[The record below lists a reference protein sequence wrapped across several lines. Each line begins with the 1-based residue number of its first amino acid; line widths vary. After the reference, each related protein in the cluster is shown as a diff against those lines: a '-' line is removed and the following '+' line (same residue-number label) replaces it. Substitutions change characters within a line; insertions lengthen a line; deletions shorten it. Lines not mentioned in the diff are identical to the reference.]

1 MIPTTKLKKLRAFH
15 GDAQL
20 KKDLLSEI
28 VKHQK
33 QDQIIKGTYGVEDEG
48 EKFKACAVGCSIHS
62 LNISKGK
69 TLDTDNHSAYESEF
83 GIPES
88 LAHLEDFLFENMPN
102 DKAQKWVA
110 EFIRAIPVGA
120 DLSLVAPRFIASTLR
135 DLLKIKEVKA
145 DKDVAK
151 SVLDIAILWEK
162 IVAGEVVEKTVWSA
176 ALSAAKSAARS
187 AACSAARSAARSA
200 ALSAALSAAKSAAWF
215 AALSADRSAA
225 RSAASY
231 KMSRRLLKIMRST
244 KNLDI

>member
-1 MIPTTKLKKLRAFH
+1 MEVICKKCGGTKSRF
-15 GDAQL
+15 
-20 KKDLLSEI
+20 
-28 VKHQK
+28 
-33 QDQIIKGTYGVEDEG
+33 
-48 EKFKACAVGCSIHS
+48 CAVGCSIHS
-62 LNISKGK
+62 LNVKRGK
-69 TLDTDNHSAYESEF
+69 NIATGNHSAYETEF

-88 LAHLEDFLFENMPN
+88 LAHLEDFLFEKMPN

-176 ALSAAKSAARS
+176 ALSAAKSAAKS
-187 AACSAARSAARSA
+187 AAESAAESAARSA
-200 ALSAALSAAKSAAWF
+200 ALSAALSAAESAAESV
-215 AALSADRSAA
+215 ARSAA
-225 RSAASY
+225 RSTAEFVARSAAEFVARSVAAY

-244 KNLDI
+244 NK

>member
-33 QDQIIKGTYGVEDEG
+33 QDQIIKGTYGEEEDG
-48 EKFKACAVGCSIHS
+48 KWKGCAVGCSIHS

-69 TLDTDNHSAYESEF
+69 TLDTSNHSVYESEF

-88 LAHLEDFLFENMPN
+88 LARLGGFLFESMPN

-120 DLSLVAPRFIASTLR
+120 DLSLVAPRFIAATLR

-162 IVAGEVVEKTVWSA
+162 IVAGEVVEKTAWSA
-176 ALSAAKSAARS
+176 ARFAAGSVAK
-187 AACSAARSAARSA
+187 SA

-215 AALSADRSAA
+215 AAKSAA
-225 RSAASY
+225 KSAASY

-244 KNLDI
+244 NK